1 MPRADAP
8 GMPGRTVGTPA
19 VPAPIAERVE
29 NWENRNQGHEHPSH
43 ADPQAVRARL
53 RQLDV
58 RATFLGDRLRV
69 GFHYFNDVGDV
80 ARVVEALR

>member
-1 MPRADAP
+1 MVTGRGESHIAVAEVCDPR
-8 GMPGRTVGTPA
+8 
-19 VPAPIAERVE
+19 
-29 NWENRNQGHEHPSH
+29 
-43 ADPQAVRARL
+43 AVRARL
-53 RQLDV
+53 RQLDI